1 MMNLE
6 KISLAIALTGI
17 ITIHTGF
24 WNSFNASARADTF
37 TQDLTLDKISL
48 EIKGLLKIPKDSPEN
63 SAQTPPQAIAK
74 APQNPSDNIYSDKL
88 NKGVNNSPES
98 NNSINSPNSANLAKQ
113 NPSTELPNSIAQNI
127 FTKLSRETGLPQSNF
142 VVTEATPVTWADG
155 CLGLGAGKICTQALV
170 PGWRIVVTKTQVGNN
185 QEGSR
190 SPQTSP
196 QTWTYRTNS
205 TGSLLVLE
213 TSN

>member
-48 EIKGLLKIPKDSPEN
+48 EIKELLKIPKDSPET

-74 APQNPSDNIYSDKL
+74 APQNPSNNISSGKL
-88 NKGVNNSPES
+88 NKHLSNFPES
-98 NNSINSPNSANLAKQ
+98 NNLTNSPNSANLAKQ
-113 NPSTELPNSIAQNI
+113 NSSTELPDSIAQNI
-127 FTKLSRETGLPQSNF
+127 FTKLSSETGLPQSDF
-142 VVTEATPVTWADG
+142 VVTGATQATWADG

-170 PGWRIVVTKTQVGNN
+170 PGWRVVVAKTPVGNN

-190 SPQTSP
+190 SP

>member
-1 MMNLE
+1 MTMMNLE

-37 TQDLTLDKISL
+37 TQNLTLNKISL
-48 EIKGLLKIPKDSPEN
+48 EIKELLKIPKDSTQK

-74 APQNPSDNIYSDKL
+74 APQNHSENIPSDNL
-88 NKGVNNSPES
+88 NKHLGNFPNSTNS
-98 NNSINSPNSANLAKQ
+98 TNSIKQ
-113 NPSTELPNSIAQNI
+113 NISTELPDSIAQDI
-127 FTKLSRETGLPQSNF
+127 FTKLSSQTGLPQSNF
-142 VVTEATPVTWADG
+142 VVTRATQATWSDG
-155 CLGLGAGKICTQALV
+155 CLGMGEGRICTQALV
-170 PGWRIVVTKTQVGNN
+170 PGWQVVVTKTSVDTTQ
-185 QEGSR
+185 Q
-190 SPQTSP
+190 SPRSP

>member
-48 EIKGLLKIPKDSPEN
+48 EIKELLKLPKDSAQN
-63 SAQTPPQAIAK
+63 STQTPPQTVAK
-74 APQNPSDNIYSDKL
+74 ASQNPSDNTSSDKL
-88 NKGVNNSPES
+88 NKHLSNFPGSNNST
-98 NNSINSPNSANLAKQ
+98 NSINSTNPTKQ
-113 NPSTELPNSIAQNI
+113 NTSTELPDSIAQDI
-127 FTKLSRETGLPQSNF
+127 FTQLSNQTGLPQSDF
-142 VVTEATPVTWADG
+142 VVTNATQATWADG
-155 CLGLGAGKICTQALV
+155 CLGLGEGKICTQAMV
-170 PGWRIVVTKTQVGNN
+170 PGWRVVVTQTPVDTN

-190 SPQTSP
+190 SP

-213 TSN
+213 TSS